1 MWLLKNIDINKLP
14 DLLMIDIALAMG
26 YKKSMPEGKVNKYY
40 YKYKINP
47 KDKDFWEEQF
57 RIGKEYFIE
66 YEKYMD
72 DVFEWLKE
80 NDYMEETYD

>member
-14 DLLMIDIALAMG
+14 DLLMTDIALAMG

-47 KDKDFWEEQF
+47 KDKDFWKEQF
-57 RIGKEYFIE
+57 RIGEEYSIE
-66 YEKYMD
+66 YEKYMN

-80 NDYMEETYD
+80 NGYMEDK